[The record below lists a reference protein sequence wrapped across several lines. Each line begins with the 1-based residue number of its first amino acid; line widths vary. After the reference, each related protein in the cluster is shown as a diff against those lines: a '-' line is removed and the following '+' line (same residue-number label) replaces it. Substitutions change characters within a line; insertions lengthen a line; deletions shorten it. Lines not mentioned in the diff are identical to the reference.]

1 MRTGIN
7 LLLWTPFVD
16 EGHLPL
22 MEQIKELGYD
32 GVELPLGAGDLKHYE
47 ALGSR
52 IKNLELVANTCMAP
66 EEKDNPASPD
76 PAVRAMALLR
86 LQDTVR
92 MTTALGGHVL
102 CVPLHSAFKVFSG
115 KGPTADEMRW
125 SADVL
130 ASAAE
135 FAVDYGVQLHIEP
148 LNRFECYL
156 VNTVADAA
164 KIVDLAGHPN
174 LGLHYDTHHMHIEED
189 NASAAIARGADILG
203 HVHISESTRGIP
215 GTGQVAWEDTF
226 RALHDVGYDGWFT
239 IEAFSRVDPDFAAAV
254 HIWRDFCDDPMT
266 LARQGLA
273 FMRDS
278 WEQAQR

>member
-47 ALGSR
+47 TLGPQ
-52 IKNLELVANTCMAP
+52 IKNLELVANACMAP

-76 PAVRAMALLR
+76 PAVRAKALLR

-102 CVPLHSAFKVFSG
+102 CGPLHSAFKVFSG
-115 KGPTADEMRW
+115 KGPTSDEMRW

-135 FAVDYGVQLHIEP
+135 FAVDYGVQLNIEP

-156 VNTVADAA
+156 VNTVAGAA

-239 IEAFSRVDPDFAAAV
+239 IEAFSRADPDFAAAI

-278 WEQAQR
+278 WERAQR